1 MKVQIKG
8 FPLLIIH
15 GYKWIAG
22 YRGHFTKIFDG
33 EKRNKGKII
42 KKGRSARDRKLLPF
56 PSLTCFLQAV
66 TV

>member
-33 EKRNKGKII
+33 EKRNKGK
-42 KKGRSARDRKLLPF
+42 KSSRKVEAQEIESSYLF
-56 PSLTCFLQAV
+56 HH
-66 TV
+66 